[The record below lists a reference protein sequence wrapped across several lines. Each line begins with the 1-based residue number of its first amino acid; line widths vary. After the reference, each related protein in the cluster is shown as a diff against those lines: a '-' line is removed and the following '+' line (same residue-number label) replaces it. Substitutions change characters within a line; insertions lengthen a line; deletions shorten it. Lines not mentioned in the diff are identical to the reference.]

1 MRITVQIHVRA
12 CWKNLTFP
20 NYEFGK
26 GQYAFYHL
34 KLSRFGEKN
43 KVFNTQVSQGRILT
57 NWLKRLS
64 TNKRSTFLKIFTWLP
79 SQSTMSCSA
88 SHRGNHGSDVA
99 SPEATKTFAGQPEIL
114 RHPVDA
120 QFFFVCFIICEMF
133 CQILPY
139 LNPSDEA
146 SFSSVNLIG
155 RFSKF
160 IRIML
165 SEALERET
173 NMQRPMNF
181 SCNDSPRRDVLW
193 AWLFFEARTIFG
205 SDLINHLR
213 TDTVYCA
220 VNLRHL
226 MSEKIARL

>member
-1 MRITVQIHVRA
+1 M
-12 CWKNLTFP
+12 TFP

-99 SPEATKTFAGQPEIL
+99 SLEATKTFAGQPEIL

-181 SCNDSPRRDVLW
+181 SCNDSPRRDVL
-193 AWLFFEARTIFG
+193 
-205 SDLINHLR
+205 
-213 TDTVYCA
+213 
-220 VNLRHL
+220 
-226 MSEKIARL
+226 